1 MVLILKTLADLW
13 RERLAYLE
21 ARIAAGAGEAWY
33 ARLERR
39 VLAYLVKRHADAP
52 YADPP
57 NRAEALDDESAAA
70 SDRLRLSPEVSRRL
84 GLTPEQPKRRVH
96 DDLAELERT
105 EWERCWREYAALNPR
120 TIESGEQPPPP
131 PGDEHGAE
139 RVRLLFEQE
148 KRLLELEEEEERRLA
163 LLEEARARRADFD
176 EAMRADPLVQWSD
189 RHPILTVLLL
199 YLLLAVFAVLGW
211 AAGLL

>member
-13 RERLAYLE
+13 RERLACLE

-33 ARLERR
+33 ATLERR
-39 VLAYLVKRHADAP
+39 VLTYFLKRHADAP

-84 GLTPEQPKRRVH
+84 GLPTEQPKRRVH
-96 DDLAELERT
+96 DDLAGLERA
-105 EWERCWREYAALNPR
+105 EWERRWREYAALNPR
-120 TIESGEQPPPP
+120 TIEPGEEPPPM
-131 PGDEHGAE
+131 PGDEHAAE

-148 KRLLELEEEEERRLA
+148 KRLLELGEEEERRLA

-176 EAMRADPLVQWSD
+176 EAIRADPLVQWTD
-189 RHPILTVLLL
+189 RHPLLAIFLL
-199 YLLLAVFAVLGW
+199 YLVLAALVIVAWV
-211 AAGLL
+211 AGLL